1 MFMDESI
8 QDSLDA
14 FTESKKSINQL
25 LSKIEKITPRYH
37 QSLVTLQQEYVDLWR
52 TMTTSLIS
60 LEQEYAA
67 QTGFLRSVPDFS
79 LQIIQN
85 MIEMSI
91 QVYLQQNKFTLD
103 ITDTTKQAFRIF
115 NQNTKTFFSLNKE
128 IMTYLI
134 PTFEHRLK
142 I

>member
-1 MFMDESI
+1 MDESI

-52 TMTTSLIS
+52 TMTASLIS
-60 LEQEYAA
+60 LEQEYAT

-103 ITDTTKQAFRIF
+103 MTDTTKQAFRIF

>member
-1 MFMDESI
+1 MGESI

-14 FTESKKSINQL
+14 FTESKKNINRL
-25 LSKIEKITPRYH
+25 LSKIEKISPRYH
-37 QSLVTLQQEYVDLWR
+37 QSLVTLQQEYIDLWR
-52 TMTTSLIS
+52 TMTNSLIS
-60 LEQEYAA
+60 LEREYAT
-67 QTGFLRSVPDFS
+67 QTGFLRSVPNFS

-103 ITDTTKQAFRIF
+103 ITDTTKQTFLFF
-115 NQNTKTFFSLNKE
+115 NQNTKMFFSLNKE
-128 IMTYLI
+128 IMKYLI
-134 PTFEHRLK
+134 PLFEHRLK